1 MGFEPAPRRT
11 SAPKDQSL
19 DNNSCN
25 PDVPV
30 QPIESDDSASPE
42 SSETVN
48 KQSVLNLPK
57 KKLKLD
63 ISAVIPTLNH
73 PLHHSRTSFKFMMD
87 AGPHSSPLF
96 STTEHQL
103 IQYNWVIP
111 DIRKAF
117 DITVRETFTA
127 FAENLISGRD
137 HSTALTSFTSSLN
150 ELRKRLQQILYVKL
164 RQDYTGKV
172 LDYSQFKVIKSQH
185 SYRLRVITA
194 RIQNHFSPQSI
205 TYDDLREGWSRSY
218 YLRHIMLSSLPP

>member
-25 PDVPV
+25 PDVPVQSLDNNSCNLDVLV

-63 ISAVIPTLNH
+63 ISAAIPSFNH

-87 AGPHSSPLF
+87 AGPHSSPIF

-103 IQYNWVIP
+103 IQYNWVTP
-111 DIRKAF
+111 DIRKAS

-137 HSTALTSFTSSLN
+137 HSTALT
-150 ELRKRLQQILYVKL
+150 R
-164 RQDYTGKV
+164 
-172 LDYSQFKVIKSQH
+172 H
-185 SYRLRVITA
+185 S
-194 RIQNHFSPQSI
+194 
-205 TYDDLREGWSRSY
+205 
-218 YLRHIMLSSLPP
+218 PPH